1 MHSTED
7 PVVKNL
13 CWTLIGLA
21 GLSYVM
27 GTALAFQGHKYFLL
41 WPEGYWRGSIGL
53 LLFAIALRLMSE
65 QRG

>member
-1 MHSTED
+1 MHSTEE

-53 LLFAIALRLMSE
+53 LLFAIALRLMSG

>member
-1 MHSTED
+1 MHSTEEPD
-7 PVVKNL
+7 VKNL

-21 GLSYVM
+21 GLAFGM
-27 GTALAFQGHKYFLL
+27 GTVLSFAGHKELLL